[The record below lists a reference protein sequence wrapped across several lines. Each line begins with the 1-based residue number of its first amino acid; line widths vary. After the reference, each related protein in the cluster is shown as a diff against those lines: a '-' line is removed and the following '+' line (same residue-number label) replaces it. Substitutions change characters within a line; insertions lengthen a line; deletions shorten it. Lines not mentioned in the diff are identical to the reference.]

1 MLSRVASGAFILSSS
16 ISSSQVH
23 QSAVVT
29 VIWCNNP
36 QTQRLKTVRCRSHI
50 CGLLGSRLTEAALG
64 SKLQLVCSSRVSRAS
79 WASRLAGMC
88 PPGEGRVQGPPLSF
102 SGSQASARFTLAN
115 FLSVKASSMAK
126 VKVKGSIIR
135 PLRGDCR
142 ITWGMAGHEYV
153 HTHGENWGH

>member
-1 MLSRVASGAFILSSS
+1 MLSRAASGTFILSSS

-29 VIWCNNP
+29 NNP
-36 QTQRLKTVRCRSHI
+36 QTQRLKTVHCRSHI

-102 SGSQASARFTLAN
+102 SGSQASARFTFAN

-142 ITWGMAGHEYV
+142 ITWDMAGHEYV
-153 HTHGENWGH
+153 HTHGENRGH